1 MGINISRHSNPIQL
15 KLNFFKDI
23 QASKWIVY
31 CNFKLYYKLH
41 LKYMKIFV
49 TGSSGF
55 IGFHLSKKLLEKGHN
70 VHGFDSMNNY
80 YDVKIKKARLK
91 ILNEYKKFSF
101 TKNKLENNKILSK
114 SILKFKPRV
123 IVHLAAQAGVRYS
136 IEKPRVYLD
145 SNITGTY
152 NIIELAKKVNV
163 KHLLIASS
171 SSVYGANKKLPFKE
185 TDKTET
191 QISIYAA
198 TKKSTE
204 SIAHSYSHIWKIPI
218 TMLRFFTVYGP
229 WGRPDMALFKFTKGI
244 TNRKKIDIYN
254 NGKMYRDFTYI
265 DDIVN
270 GINALINKAPNL
282 NQLGKI
288 RNDSLSPVAPFRI
301 LNIGNTKKVYLLDFI
316 NALEKELG
324 RKAIRNYMPMQKG
337 DVKMTVSD
345 TTLLKKL
352 TGYNPK
358 VNYKTG
364 IKKFLEWYSVY
375 YKINNK

>member
-1 MGINISRHSNPIQL
+1 
-15 KLNFFKDI
+15 
-23 QASKWIVY
+23 
-31 CNFKLYYKLH
+31 
-41 LKYMKIFV
+41 MKIFI

-55 IGFHLSKKLLEKGHN
+55 IGFHLSKKLLDSGHS

-80 YDVKIKKARLK
+80 YDVKLKKARYEILK
-91 ILNEYKKFSF
+91 KYKKFSF
-101 TKNKLENNKILSK
+101 TKNNLENQKVLSNT
-114 SILKFKPRV
+114 ILKFKPK
-123 IVHLAAQAGVRYS
+123 IIIHLAAQAGVRYS

-185 TDKTET
+185 IDKTET
-191 QISIYAA
+191 QLSIYAA

-204 SIAHSYSHIWKIPI
+204 SIAHSYSNIWKVPI

-244 TNRKKIDIYN
+244 IDNKKIDIYN
-254 NGKMYRDFTYI
+254 KGKMYRDFTYI

-270 GINALINKAPNL
+270 GIKALINKAPNL
-282 NQLGKI
+282 KQLNKI
-288 RNDSLSPVAPFRI
+288 KNDSLSSVAPFRV
-301 LNIGNTKKVYLLDFI
+301 LNIGNTRKVFLLDFI
-316 NALEKELG
+316 DALEKELG
-324 RKAIRNYMPMQKG
+324 KKAIRNYMPMQKG
-337 DVKMTVSD
+337 DVKMTLSD

-358 VNYKTG
+358 TNFRLG
-364 IKKFLEWYSVY
+364 IKNFLKWYLSY
-375 YKINNK
+375 YKSQIKK